1 MDEPL
6 LEVCGLQKRFL
17 SRGAEIR
24 AVDGVSFSIGRGEL
38 FGLVGESGSGKS
50 TVARCAAGLYR
61 PDGGEI
67 RLAGSFQMIFQDAS
81 GSLNPRMTAEELIC
95 EPLEILRRGGRAE
108 RRKKARELLGL
119 VGLGEELAGCYPGD
133 LSGGQQQRIAV
144 ARALAPDP
152 DLLLADEPAASLD
165 MSVRAQILNLF
176 LRLRR
181 ERGMSVLLIS
191 HDLAAVR
198 RVCGRIGVMK
208 AGRLVELGETAEVCG
223 HPRHPYTR
231 ALLEA
236 ASSPDFAFA
245 GGRGSVE
252 PGSGNAG

>member
-67 RLAGSFQMIFQDAS
+67 RLAGSFQRIFQDAS

-152 DLLLADEPAASLD
+152 DQPAASLD